1 MAQDEGGQDAVIST
15 IHAELEEL
23 RWRDEILGVLYW
35 LRGEGIMADA
45 AVGDLSGFLVADPGV
60 LGHQL
65 ERLVA
70 TGHLERAGEGE
81 EPRYRLSDQGGREGG
96 RVFADDFAELTGA
109 AHGECGPGCLNCQQH
124 GIGACKNLVA

>member
-1 MAQDEGGQDAVIST
+1 MAQGASGEDTVIGT
-15 IHAELEEL
+15 GHAALEEL

-65 ERLVA
+65 ERLAA
-70 TGHLERAGEGE
+70 TGHLERASEDG
-81 EPRYRLSDQGGREGG
+81 EPRYRLSDLGGREGG
-96 RVFADDFAELTGA
+96 RVFADAFAELTGA
-109 AHGECGPGCLNCQQH
+109 AHGECGPGCLKCQQH

>member
-1 MAQDEGGQDAVIST
+1 MDRIDEMSKDDA
-15 IHAELEEL
+15 LEAL

-60 LGHQL
+60 LGDQLGRLVSTGYL
-65 ERLVA
+65 ERV
-70 TGHLERAGEGE
+70 GEDE
-81 EPRYRLSDQGGREGG
+81 EARYRLSELGGRAGG

-124 GIGACKNLVA
+124 GIGACKNVVV